1 MKLNVFFRRTL
12 LGTLERE
19 PGGNFSFSYADN
31 VPANYALALG
41 MPTSQ
46 MFWKS
51 RTLFPVFQ
59 VSYPEGFL
67 ERLLEQRLQL
77 SGATSSELAVL
88 LASGQDR
95 IGGLQLVPP
104 GALGQAEAL
113 VPKDPN
119 ERGAVSCLADLKTVE
134 LGWLPGVSGGFPKHL
149 GISSDP
155 TSTKRPH
162 PCIVKANDA
171 DHPELTVLEFFGMK
185 VAREMG
191 LPTATARLS
200 DDGEYLFVER
210 FDIAVDGTSL
220 QFEDMCSLLGLA
232 ARDKY
237 AGSIERVVRTVRGLV
252 APEIADLS
260 CSNLFGQ
267 YLLAAS
273 IRNGDAHLKNFGV
286 IYSPESSVQLSPVYD
301 MLTMGAYAPRSNSD
315 DSFDG
320 MALTLCGTKR
330 WPRRQELESLARL
343 CGISAAEEVA
353 WHHRLSAA
361 ITLVSEEVAEF
372 SYRNVSAPTLQRLE
386 RMLELWSIG
395 CSPISTVAASAALE
409 ASFALRDLR

>member
-1 MKLNVFFRRTL
+1 MKLNVFFRQTL
-12 LGTLERE
+12 LGTLDGEL
-19 PGGNFSFSYADN
+19 GGDFSFSYADN
-31 VPANYALALG
+31 LPANYALALG

-46 MFWKS
+46 KSWKS

-67 ERLLEQRLQL
+67 ERLLEQRLQ
-77 SGATSSELAVL
+77 SGGEPSSELAVL

-95 IGGLQLVPP
+95 IGGLQLLPP
-104 GALGQAEAL
+104 GALGQAGTLAA
-113 VPKDPN
+113 KDPN
-119 ERGAVSCLADLKTVE
+119 ESGAFSSLADLKTVA
-134 LGWLPGVSGGFPKHL
+134 LGRLPGVSGGFPKHL
-149 GISSDP
+149 GISPDP
-155 TSTKRPH
+155 TSPERLH
-162 PCIVKANDA
+162 PCIVKTNDA

-200 DDGEYLFVER
+200 DDGEELFVER
-210 FDIAVDGTSL
+210 FDIAADGSSL

-237 AGSIERVVRTVRGLV
+237 AGSIERVVRTVRGIV
-252 APEIADLS
+252 EPEIADVS

-273 IRNGDAHLKNFGV
+273 IRNSDAHLKNFGV
-286 IYSPESSVQLSPVYD
+286 LYSPESRPQLAPVYD
-301 MLTMGAYAPRSNSD
+301 MLTMGAYAPRSNNGD
-315 DSFDG
+315 AFDG

-330 WPRRQELESLARL
+330 WPRKLELESFARL
-343 CGISAAEEVA
+343 CRISATEEAA
-353 WHHRLSAA
+353 WHHRLDAA
-361 ITLVSEEVAEF
+361 ISLVSKEVAEF
-372 SYRNVSAPTLQRLE
+372 CCREVPAQTLHRLG

-395 CSPISTVAASAALE
+395 CSLISTAAARAALE
-409 ASFALRDLR
+409 ASYALRDLR